1 MIQASID
8 DDNKVDETTV
18 QWAREALQRR
28 RKEMRQQKED
38 LIASYRQDVMAR
50 DSVSLTSA
58 ASPTHPMI
66 ERGKMILA
74 ETEAQSDILIRYASF
89 QNSINTTPTS
99 TPQQQTIAPNLP
111 IESSPY
117 SWDEDVECEEVGS
130 SDNDELLTED
140 EARAK
145 LQELI
150 ATMNRNRRDDDV
162 MDLSENTL
170 TIKSFDPSSMNTAKV
185 AVQRKVK
192 LDEALAAAAAESR
205 LISSFKALPLPSGAE
220 VKHNIFAPTQAFQGK
235 QIMGGRTH
243 DPTTD
248 DNCKYAPS
256 SLSGSSS
263 FFRGVL
269 DDSLSVRTS
278 VTSHDDDDS
287 FGAASSGVHMVRTEA
302 DKERAKQ
309 LMADRKMKKKQI
321 LDEVD
326 RIVMG
331 EDTMTPALIAESA
344 AAAAAVTNGEASCD
358 IMSVVV
364 VEDPA
369 KLLQDIAHLKAKL
382 KQKKTDRLAILNDIV
397 DIDLNAPFD
406 RLIHGKVVGDE
417 IKNIIDRL
425 KKRVCGD
432 IADYDSSR
440 AHSSSQDTSS
450 LSHKMSATSPPT
462 TNLTPIFIRQ
472 QQWAKQREQKLLNAR
487 LQQEADAMNGITGV
501 PQISDA
507 TQSWK
512 RARELH
518 DETLR
523 RVAEEDA
530 KKQQVREEKE
540 KALREELVKE
550 TETENKEVEVAKALI
565 TNEADTEERRKRIES
580 LARPRQV
587 RAAFAASME
596 SGSSKD
602 EEHEQQHP
610 PTDLPSKSKIVLS
623 PQPKKKMTRAISIH
637 DEGRTDLATTSA
649 YSPSNLTSVEKKP
662 EKFCGMN
669 SFAEMSDKEFAKLI
683 KSIGKGLSFKDVSS
697 AFAP

>member
-38 LIASYRQDVMAR
+38 LIASYRQDVVAR

-89 QNSINTTPTS
+89 QNSISTTPTS
-99 TPQQQTIAPNLP
+99 TPQQLTIAPNLP

-117 SWDEDVECEEVGS
+117 SWEEDAECEEVGS
-130 SDNDELLTED
+130 SDDDELLTED

-185 AVQRKVK
+185 AVQRKAK
-192 LDEALAAAAAESR
+192 FDEALAAAAAESR

-235 QIMGGRTH
+235 QVMGGRTH

-248 DNCKYAPS
+248 DNCNYAPS

-269 DDSLSVRTS
+269 DDSLSVLTS

-287 FGAASSGVHMVRTEA
+287 FGAASSGVHMIRTET

-309 LMADRKMKKKQI
+309 LMADRKTKKKQI

-344 AAAAAVTNGEASCD
+344 AAAAGTNGEASCD

-406 RLIHGKVVGDE
+406 RLIHGKVVGGE
-417 IKNIIDRL
+417 VKNIIDRL

-432 IADYDSSR
+432 IADYDSNR
-440 AHSSSQDTSS
+440 ARSISQDTSS

-462 TNLTPIFIRQ
+462 TNLTPIFVRQ

-512 RARELH
+512 RARESH

-540 KALREELVKE
+540 KALREELVKA

-596 SGSSKD
+596 SCSSKD

-610 PTDLPSKSKIVLS
+610 LSDLPSKSKIFLS
-623 PQPKKKMTRAISIH
+623 PKPKKKMTRAISIH
-637 DEGRTDLATTSA
+637 DEGRADLATSSE
-649 YSPSNLTSVEKKP
+649 YLPSNLTSVEKKP

-683 KSIGKGLSFKDVSS
+683 KSIGKGLSVKDGSLI
-697 AFAP
+697 